1 MTHQQLKA
9 VGDAWAAA
17 SAGDIDIVITRINAR
32 CAARRVAEAEFD
44 AMAFTH
50 EARHAS
56 TLGML
61 GDASVRQRLVAAGII
76 S

>member
-1 MTHQQLKA
+1 MTHQELKA
-9 VGDAWAAA
+9 IADTIQEGFITDAIA
-17 SAGDIDIVITRINAR
+17 RINAR
-32 CAARRVAEAEFD
+32 CAGRRISQAEFD

-61 GDASVRQRLVAAGII
+61 GDASVRQRLIAAGVL